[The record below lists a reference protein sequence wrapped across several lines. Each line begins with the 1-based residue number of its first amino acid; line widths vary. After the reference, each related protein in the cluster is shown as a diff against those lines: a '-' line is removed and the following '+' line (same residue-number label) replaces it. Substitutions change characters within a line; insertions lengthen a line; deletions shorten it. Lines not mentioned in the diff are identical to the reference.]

1 MALSSILPEVC
12 NRTRQQVSLRLDS
25 ELSELEEALVAAHLA
40 RCGACSAFASE
51 IEAHTEALRSAPLEE
66 PSFEFTLPRRPSRV
80 GRVYMGSAAAA
91 AVAAAVALGG
101 LVSLHSSPTRFTAP
115 DLESSRERISAKE
128 QQLEA
133 LEGVV
138 ARQVAQTRLGL
149 EAAEQTTL
157 DSNRSA
163 R

>member
-1 MALSSILPEVC
+1 MALSPILPEIC
-12 NRTRQQVSLRLDS
+12 HRTRQQISLRLDS

-51 IEAHTEALRSAPLEE
+51 IETLTQALRSAPLEE
-66 PSFEFTLPRRPSRV
+66 PSVQFTLPRRPSRV
-80 GRVYMGSAAAA
+80 GRAYMGSAAAA
-91 AVAAAVALGG
+91 AIAAAVAVGG
-101 LVSLHSSPTRFTAP
+101 LVGVHSSPTRFTAL
-115 DLESSRERISAKE
+115 DLETSRERISAKE

-133 LEGVV
+133 LEGAVPQ
-138 ARQVAQTRLGL
+138 QVAQTRMGL

>member
-12 NRTRQQVSLRLDS
+12 HRTRQQISLRLDS
-25 ELSELEEALVAAHLA
+25 ELSELEEAFVAAHLA
-40 RCGACSAFASE
+40 KGGECSAFASE
-51 IEAHTEALRSAPLEE
+51 IETLTDALRTAPLEE
-66 PSFEFTLPRRPSRV
+66 PSLQFTLPRRPSRV

-101 LVSLHSSPTRFTAP
+101 LVGVHSSPTRFTAP
-115 DLESSRERISAKE
+115 DLESSRERISVKE
-128 QQLEA
+128 HQLEA
-133 LEGVV
+133 LEGPVMTQ
-138 ARQVAQTRLGL
+138 QVAQTSLGL
-149 EAAEQTTL
+149 EAAETL